1 MPFRKVLTATTMSLG
16 LALTAASVAGL
27 SAQNATAQ
35 QAADFSSQKLD
46 AFTVAYLQVIDLRE
60 QYAPVLQAAETEEQQ
75 QAIIEEANGEMIDA
89 IEGTEGMTLEDYE
102 SIAQAATED
111 EALSARI
118 MARVEEMAQSA
129 E

>member
-1 MPFRKVLTATTMSLG
+1 MSLG